1 LKRFGRELQALEGL
15 TLVLTHSLA
24 DLDACAS
31 AIVLADAIHAEARCP
46 DKPTAAAR
54 HCLERLGL
62 EIKQYNKE
70 KFDNLILVDV
80 STESLLGGVNPSFFK
95 RVLVVDHHYHNKRV
109 KSNYA
114 FIDAKRSSC
123 AELIVE
129 ACNELNFQLT
139 EKWKKLLL
147 AGIIHDTAWFKSADS
162 RSLGV
167 VADLCKELDFQ
178 EVLGIARVHRD
189 AAMVKVI
196 KEGIGNAEIIELNKH
211 LIGFTRVKAF
221 ELHTASTLV
230 DAGCD
235 YAFALDGKA
244 GKMSGVK
251 KAGAPGSI
259 GKAMEAIGRA
269 FEGNGGG
276 HNSVGGAM
284 GKPENAE
291 AALKE
296 AKKQMELLLLDNDNL

>member
-1 LKRFGRELQALEGL
+1 MKRFARELKSLKGS

-31 AIVLADAIHAEARCP
+31 AIVLADVVNGEARCP
-46 DKPTAAAR
+46 DKPTAAAK

-62 EIKQYNKE
+62 EIKPYEGE

-80 STESLLGGVNPSFFK
+80 STESLLGGVKPSGFK
-95 RVLVVDHHYHNKRV
+95 RVFVIDHHYHNKRV
-109 KSNYA
+109 KADYA
-114 FIDAKRSSC
+114 FVDAKRASC

-129 ACNELNFQLT
+129 ACHELDFQLT

-147 AGIIHDTAWFKSADS
+147 TGIIHDTAWFKSSDS
-162 RSLGV
+162 RSLAV
-167 VADLCKELDFQ
+167 VAELCNGLDFQ

-189 AAMVKVI
+189 EAMIKAIVKGVGSAEVI
-196 KEGIGNAEIIELNKH
+196 EIKGH
-211 LIGFTRVKAF
+211 LACFTRVNAF
-221 ELHTASTLV
+221 ELQTASALV

-235 YAFALDGKA
+235 YAFAMDGNA

-259 GKAMEAIGRA
+259 GKAMEAIGKA
-269 FEGNGGG
+269 FGGNGGG
-276 HNSVGGAM
+276 HDSVGGAM
-284 GKPENAE
+284 GEPGKAK
-291 AALKE
+291 AAFDE
-296 AKKQMELLLLDNDNL
+296 AKRQTELLLLNNDNL